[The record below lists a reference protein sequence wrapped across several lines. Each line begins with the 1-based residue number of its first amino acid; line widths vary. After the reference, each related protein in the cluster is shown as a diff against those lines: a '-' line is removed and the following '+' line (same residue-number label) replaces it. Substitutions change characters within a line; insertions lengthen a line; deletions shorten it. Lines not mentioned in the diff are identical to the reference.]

1 MCPLS
6 PHPLGPSLPVST
18 ENGRSAA
25 PAMPGGVATLAGLA
39 AFAKPL
45 PVPPIDPSTRK
56 KRTVRSAPPQCQIP
70 INMPGGAREAA
81 REYARERS
89 RERERD
95 SARHAHRTAVL
106 APLRN
111 GYVRPPPALKSQA
124 NAIAAAVMRLD
135 AAATFIQALAR
146 GRRGRQLTK
155 EERAK
160 VVARAEALHAC
171 AVACSSAMTAH
182 AAAAPPG
189 ADPSTSGGGDGA
201 GTIAAPIAAHWIDSE
216 RTHAAWDAANARA
229 VVAARAPVSGVA
241 GWTVDLPTSGGPISA
256 VLVWTNV
263 QWPTQGQ
270 APS

>member
-1 MCPLS
+1 MWQQEQ
-6 PHPLGPSLPVST
+6 PSAD
-18 ENGRSAA
+18 SA
-25 PAMPGGVATLAGLA
+25 GGATLAGLA
-39 AFAKPL
+39 AFARPL
-45 PVPPIDPSTRK
+45 PVPPIDPSTAARA
-56 KRTVRSAPPQCQIP
+56 KRVQSTSTAPPQSAPQCATRTAA
-70 INMPGGAREAA
+70 GVREAA